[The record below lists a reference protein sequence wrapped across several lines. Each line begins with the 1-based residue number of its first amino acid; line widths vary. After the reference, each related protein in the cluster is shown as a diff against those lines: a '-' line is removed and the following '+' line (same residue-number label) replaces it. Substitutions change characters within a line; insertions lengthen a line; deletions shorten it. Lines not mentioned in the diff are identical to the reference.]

1 MVVQTGKSDTFT
13 DGNYDIH
20 KLNTIHSGL
29 DGSGDQHDLISLV
42 EDIGPRMNQP

>member
-1 MVVQTGKSDTFT
+1 MIVQAGKSDTYT
-13 DGNYDIH
+13 DRNYDIH

-42 EDIGPRMNQP
+42 EDIGPRIHQS